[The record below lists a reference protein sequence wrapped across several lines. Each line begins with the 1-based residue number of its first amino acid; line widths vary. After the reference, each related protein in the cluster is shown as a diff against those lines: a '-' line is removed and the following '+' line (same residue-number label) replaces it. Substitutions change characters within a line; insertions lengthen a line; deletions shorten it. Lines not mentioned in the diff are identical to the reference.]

1 MLYEH
6 ITELIGNTPL
16 LKIDRAMHGLQHIEL
31 YAKLEYYNPFG
42 SLKDRVAYSMLK
54 EVLDEGKSGH
64 KTIVESS
71 SGNTAKAMSALCAVY
86 GLPFKTVTS
95 RIRYPEVRMIL
106 HILGAQLEELPSVSE
121 CPDPF
126 DPNDFLAVA
135 KNLVQAE
142 PEKYHLTDQYFNP
155 KNPETHYQGTG
166 KELLDDLGKV
176 DYFIS
181 FLGTCGSSL
190 GVGSYLKE
198 RNSET
203 KIFGIVSSP
212 GNVIP
217 GGRMSNELWEVG
229 FFERAFYDD
238 IVEGN
243 IQQALH
249 GMLELNRKCGILCG
263 PTTGLNYYAGLQRL
277 RQEDDI
283 LGQAGK
289 TANAVF
295 IACDRLEPYTSFV
308 KKYRPDL
315 VTHTTS
321 MKPTVA
327 SQAAES
333 IAQVRHIPPSELHAL
348 LQNTPPLLIDIRGNF
363 TYSIGHIPSSINMLD
378 EILAQL
384 IEQGP
389 VFPKKTPIVLV
400 CSVGTIARKY
410 AAFLQKQGYQAM
422 ALAGGIAQWK
432 HEGYP
437 LVRTADE

>member
-16 LKIDRAMHGLQHIEL
+16 LKIDRAVHQLQHIDL

-42 SLKDRVAYSMLK
+42 SLKDRIAYGMLK
-54 EVLDEGKSGH
+54 DVLAEVKSTA
-64 KTIVESS
+64 KTVVESS
-71 SGNTAKAMSALCAVY
+71 SGNTAKALSALCALY
-86 GLPFKTVTS
+86 DLPFKTVTS

-106 HILGAQLEELPSVSE
+106 HILGAQIEELPSVSE

-142 PEKYHLTDQYFNP
+142 PDKYHLTDQYFNP
-155 KNPETHYQGTG
+155 KNPATHYQETG
-166 KELLDDLGKV
+166 KELLEDLERV

-181 FLGTCGSSL
+181 FLGTCGSSV
-190 GVGSYLKE
+190 GVGSYLRE

-203 KIFGIVSSP
+203 KVFAIVSSP

-229 FFERAFYDD
+229 FFERGFYDD
-238 IVEGN
+238 IVEGD

-277 RQEDDI
+277 RQEDDM

-289 TANAVF
+289 KANAVF

-315 VTHTTS
+315 VSNTS
-321 MKPTVA
+321 STKPTVA
-327 SQAAES
+327 SQPTES
-333 IAQVRHIPPSELHAL
+333 VAQVRHISPSALHAL
-348 LQNTPPLLIDIRGNF
+348 LQNTPPMVIDIRGNF
-363 TYSIGHIPSSINMLD
+363 AYSIGHIPGSINMLD

-389 VFPKKTPIVLV
+389 IFPKKTPIVLV

-410 AAFLQKQGYQAM
+410 AAFLEKQGYQAM

-432 HEGYP
+432 HEGYQ
-437 LVRTADE
+437 LVRTSDE

>member
-6 ITELIGNTPL
+6 ISELIGNTPL
-16 LKIDRAMHGLQHIEL
+16 LKIDRSVHGLQNIDL
-31 YAKLEYYNPFG
+31 YAKLEFYNPFG

-54 EVLDEGKSGH
+54 NILDEAKAGN

-71 SGNTAKAMSALCAVY
+71 SGNTAKALSALCAVY

-95 RIRYPEVRMIL
+95 RIRAPEVRMLL
-106 HILGAQLEELPSVSE
+106 HILGAQIEELPSVSE

-142 PEKYHLTDQYFNP
+142 PERYTLTDQYFNP
-155 KNPETHYQGTG
+155 KNPEAHFQGTG
-166 KELLDDLGKV
+166 RELLDDLGSV

-190 GVGSYLKE
+190 GIGSYLRE
-198 RNSET
+198 SNSAT
-203 KIFGIVSSP
+203 KVFGIVSTP

-238 IVEGN
+238 IVEGD
-243 IQQALH
+243 IQQALD
-249 GMLELNRKCGILCG
+249 GMLELNRQCGILCG
-263 PTTGLNYYAGLQRL
+263 PTTGLNYYAGRERL
-277 RQEDDI
+277 KQEDA
-283 LGQAGK
+283 LLVQRGK
-289 TANAVF
+289 RANAVF

-315 VTHTTS
+315 VTNTAS
-321 MKPTVA
+321 IKPTVA
-327 SQAAES
+327 SQSAES
-333 IAQVRHIPPSELHAL
+333 LAQVKYIAPAELQTLLPNDPPMV
-348 LQNTPPLLIDIRGNF
+348 IDIRGNF
-363 TYSIGHIPSSINMLD
+363 PYSIGHIPGSINILD

-389 VFPKKTPIVLV
+389 VFPKQRAIVLV
-400 CSVGTIARKY
+400 CSVGKIAGKY
-410 AAFLQKQGYQAM
+410 SAFLSAQGYPAM
-422 ALAGGIAQWK
+422 SLVGGIARWK

-437 LVRTADE
+437 LIRTKDE